1 MDDYATA
8 PIESS
13 LLMFEGVQQRFSALL
28 KTMSEEDFKRTYI
41 HPEYNKIVALSEA
54 TQLYAWHG
62 MHHVAQIEGIF
73 K

>member
-1 MDDYATA
+1 MSTA
-8 PIESS
+8 
-13 LLMFEGVQQRFSALL
+13 
-28 KTMSEEDFKRTYI
+28 DFKRTYT
-41 HPEYNKIVALSEA
+41 HPEYNKQYTLGEA